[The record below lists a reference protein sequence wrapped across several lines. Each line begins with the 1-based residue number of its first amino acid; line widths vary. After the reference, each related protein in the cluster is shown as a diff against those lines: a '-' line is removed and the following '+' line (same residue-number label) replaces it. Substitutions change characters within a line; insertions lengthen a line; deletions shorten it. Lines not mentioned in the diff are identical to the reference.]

1 VREPTGVLLATWN
14 VNSLRAHERGVLA
27 WLAASDIDVLAM
39 QETMCEARSF
49 PRKAFE
55 ALGYE
60 VAVVGTGGRSG
71 VAIASRVGV
80 DNQMLGVPGAV
91 APFDQPRFVA
101 ATCGG
106 VRVVNLYAP
115 NGRKV
120 GADEH
125 RVKLAWF
132 QFVGSVIEDEI
143 ADGPMAVLAD
153 LNIAPTDT
161 DVWDASRYRSRNLT
175 SPVERRAFRE
185 FCDRGL
191 VDVVRRDA
199 GGASTFTWWN
209 RRGDF
214 FDSDRGWRLD
224 HVLASTDLA
233 ERMTLVGVDRSARE
247 TAGTDH
253 APLTVRVS
261 RGSTA

>member
-27 WLAASDIDVLAM
+27 WLEASDVDVLAM
-39 QETMCEARSF
+39 QETMCDARSF
-49 PRKAFE
+49 PRKPFAE
-55 ALGYE
+55 IGYD
-60 VAVVGTGGRSG
+60 VAAVGTGGRSG
-71 VAIASRVGV
+71 VAIASRVGLASV
-80 DNQMLGVPGAV
+80 MLGVPGAV

-101 ATCGG
+101 ATCGA

-120 GADEH
+120 GTDEH

-132 QFVGSVIEDEI
+132 EFVGSVIEDEI
-143 ADGPMAVLAD
+143 ADGPTVVLAD
-153 LNIAPTDT
+153 LNIAPTDR

-175 SPVERRAFRE
+175 SPVERRAYATL
-185 FCDRGL
+185 CDRGL
-191 VDVVRRDA
+191 LDVVRRDA
-199 GGASTFTWWN
+199 GEAPTFTWWN

-214 FDSDRGWRLD
+214 FESDRGWRLD
-224 HVLASTDLA
+224 HALVSGDLA
-233 ERMTLVGVDRSARE
+233 GRSALVGVDRSARE

-253 APLTVRVS
+253 APLTIRIS
-261 RGSTA
+261 D